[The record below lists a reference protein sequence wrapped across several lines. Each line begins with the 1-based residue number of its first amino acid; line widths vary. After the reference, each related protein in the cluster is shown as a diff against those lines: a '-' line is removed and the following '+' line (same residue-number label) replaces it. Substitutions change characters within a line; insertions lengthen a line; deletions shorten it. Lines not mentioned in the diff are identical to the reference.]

1 MGHLILK
8 HEMVKKNVIALLH
21 CSRLQI
27 DWLIRKILRGTNSAE
42 GNSIG
47 HFLLLNE

>member
-1 MGHLILK
+1 MFFIVMGHLILK

-27 DWLIRKILRGTNSAE
+27 DWLVRKILRGEELIKQRA
-42 GNSIG
+42 IV
-47 HFLLLNE
+47 